1 MVIIVGRWQRLT
13 SIEEPVNG
21 PFSDNVLVVPDEVQ
35 LLPNIAEEAVDVA
48 LAQIGG
54 AVEPVGTENPNV
66 ELSRAA

>member
-1 MVIIVGRWQRLT
+1 M
-13 SIEEPVNG
+13 NG